1 MNASQNA
8 EFSTKF
14 PTLDKD
20 FSELRKFQSKPL
32 NPRCNTSLKTPN
44 PEGFLITPRSR
55 QDRLVRL
62 KTSRGGYPP
71 LEGFSTARTEPFK
84 ERLRLHSPIL
94 ASLEK
99 LRLRRNKYRIFS
111 IFCLDFFIP

>member
-1 MNASQNA
+1 MNASQKA

-32 NPRCNTSLKTPN
+32 KPRCNTGLKTPN
-44 PEGFLITPRSR
+44 PEGFWITPRSR

-62 KTSRGGYPP
+62 KCSRGVPP
-71 LEGFSTARTEPFK
+71 LEGSSTTTTEPFK
-84 ERLRLHSPIL
+84 ALGQ
-94 ASLEK
+94 
-99 LRLRRNKYRIFS
+99 F
-111 IFCLDFFIP
+111 